1 MFLEFVCS
9 VACILVSVFAL
20 LSSMANPRT
29 AFPEGPGREGDA
41 NTSDPSTML
50 LTDPNKNGDWTFC
63 MICRQAM
70 RLDQIDRH
78 MAATYH
84 QQNLRARAVE
94 DFNPRHLT
102 GESLDNV
109 NS

>member
-1 MFLEFVCS
+1 
-9 VACILVSVFAL
+9 
-20 LSSMANPRT
+20 
-29 AFPEGPGREGDA
+29 
-41 NTSDPSTML
+41 
-50 LTDPNKNGDWTFC
+50 
-63 MICRQAM
+63 M

-78 MAATYH
+78 MGTTYH
-84 QQNLRARAVE
+84 QQNLRTRAVE